1 MRRGLIAAAV
11 IGAAMVVAACGGDGT
26 AGPSPA
32 DTAAPDVGSIPT
44 EPYPEVLPEPYL
56 FRGNPSEEAAVEAAP
71 SETLYIVQPGDT
83 LGSIAVAFGA
93 TEADIQRVNGLADP
107 SLLRVG
113 DELRVPV
120 AADRISA
127 TPDSAVDQS
136 QPPPGEPYTIQTGD
150 TLFDIGARFEVSAEE
165 LIAYNRLTEFEVQNL
180 AIGTVII
187 IPPKEEEAV
196 ESEPT
201 EPPG

>member
-11 IGAAMVVAACGGDGT
+11 IGAAMVVVACGGGGS
-26 AGPSPA
+26 AGPSPT
-32 DTAAPDVGSIPT
+32 DSAAPDVASIPT

-56 FRGNPSEEAAVEAAP
+56 FRGNPAAETPAAEQP
-71 SETLYIVQPGDT
+71 KETIYTVQPGDT
-83 LGSIAVAFGA
+83 LSSIAAAYG
-93 TEADIQRVNGLADP
+93 TTDADIQRLNGIADP

-120 AADRISA
+120 PADRISA
-127 TPDSAVDQS
+127 TSDNAVDQS
-136 QPPPGEPYTIQTGD
+136 QPPPGEPYTIQAGD
-150 TLFDIGARFEVSAEE
+150 TLFDIGVRFGVSAEE

-180 AIGTVII
+180 TIGAVII
-187 IPPKEEEAV
+187 VPPKQEAPAA
-196 ESEPT
+196 SEPT